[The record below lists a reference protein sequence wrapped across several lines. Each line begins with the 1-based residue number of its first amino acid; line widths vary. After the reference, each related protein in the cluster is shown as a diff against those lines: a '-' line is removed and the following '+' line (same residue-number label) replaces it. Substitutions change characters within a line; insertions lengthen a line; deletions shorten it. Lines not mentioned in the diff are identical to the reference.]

1 MTRWQKVMIGLV
13 SVAVL
18 GWVAWQRVGWWW
30 IPVYEVA
37 SKVET
42 AVPLMTFSQYSTFDH
57 PEPYLIE
64 LDNLLYIGSYH
75 TQDPNDPELALIEAK
90 WTEFQPTIALA
101 ESTLGLYVGT
111 YPNTVKFFGEPAAV
125 YEMARRHNTPI
136 YTIDPARE
144 DEINALRQQ
153 FSDEQ
158 LLIFFSLRS
167 YMGQRQKTDIT
178 GAETIL
184 QRALDRNCERMVLNP
199 CPLADVAT
207 FTARFA
213 ADFPDV
219 ADWRTLPE
227 TAAYPADEGT
237 YLNLIAAASSQYRDE
252 HMIQVLSDLVDKGE
266 RVLAVVGSSHVV
278 MQEERLRT
286 AVAIP

>member
-1 MTRWQKVMIGLV
+1 MARWQKVMIGLV
-13 SVAVL
+13 IAGTL
-18 GWVAWQRVGWWW
+18 GWAIWQRVGWWW
-30 IPVYEVA
+30 IPVYEA
-37 SKVET
+37 MGTVES

-90 WTEFQPTIALA
+90 WAEFQPTVALA

-111 YPNTVKFFGEPAAV
+111 YPNVVKFFGEPAAV
-125 YEMARRHNTPI
+125 YELARRHNTPI
-136 YTIDPARE
+136 YSIDPARE

-167 YMGQRQKTDIT
+167 YLGQRRKTDTT
-178 GAETIL
+178 GADTVL
-184 QRALDRNCERMVLNP
+184 GRALDRNCTRLQLDP
-199 CPLADVAT
+199 CPIPDADT
-207 FTARFA
+207 FTAHFT
-213 ADFPDV
+213 ADFPDI

-227 TAAYPADEGT
+227 TASYPADSGS
-237 YLNLIAAASSQYRDE
+237 YLNRIAAASSQFRDE
-252 HMIQVLSDLVDKGE
+252 HMIQIISELVNQGE
-266 RVLAVVGSSHVV
+266 RVFAIVGSSHVV
-278 MQEERLRT
+278 MQEGRLRT
-286 AVAIP
+286 AVHTP